1 MAVNGSDCCLL
12 PGDSYPNWLTF
23 NSEGSSVTFEV
34 PQVER
39 HNLKTMMCIVYTST
53 SDDITSDG
61 LKNVLVINHTRAIIQ
76 LYKSE
81 TLISFG
87 DEEGE
92 RVVSSIEP
100 GNKVEVVVVFEN
112 GFIVKRIAVYL
123 VYDNSIGKTIDLYH
137 LPDLNIIDCSS
148 DDSEC
153 IGKRISTE
161 EESIDDFNQTR
172 KKKKRVE

>member
-123 VYDNSIGKTIDLYH
+123 YH

-161 EESIDDFNQTR
+161 EESTDDFNQTR

>member
-1 MAVNGSDCCLL
+1 MSL
-12 PGDSYPNWLTF
+12 
-23 NSEGSSVTFEV
+23 
-34 PQVER
+34 
-39 HNLKTMMCIVYTST
+39 MCIVYTST
-53 SDDITSDG
+53 SDNITSDG

-92 RVVSSIEP
+92 IVVSSLEP

-123 VYDNSIGKTIDLYH
+123 VYDKPTSKTIDLYH
-137 LPDLNIIDCSS
+137 LPDQNVIDCNG
-148 DDSEC
+148 DESEC

-161 EESIDDFNQTR
+161 EESTDDFNQTR
-172 KKKKRVE
+172 KKKSMRGKNQLL